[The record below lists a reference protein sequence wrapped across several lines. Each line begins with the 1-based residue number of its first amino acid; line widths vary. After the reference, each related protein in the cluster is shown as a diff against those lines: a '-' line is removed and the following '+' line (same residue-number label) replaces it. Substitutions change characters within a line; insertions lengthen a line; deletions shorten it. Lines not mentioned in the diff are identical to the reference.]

1 MMPLFSLVMCFTVPV
16 GLGIYWIAGAVV
28 RVVQQY
34 FLNKH
39 FEKMNLEDIIKKNQE
54 KAKKKREKMGIAE
67 NQISNAAKMNTR
79 QMVDANKKQLSSAE
93 KELEIEKANAA
104 KSKAKAGSMSAK
116 ANMVRDFNERNN
128 RK

>member
-1 MMPLFSLVMCFTVPV
+1 MP
-16 GLGIYWIAGAVV
+16 
-28 RVVQQY
+28 Q
-34 FLNKH
+34 K
-39 FEKMNLEDIIKKNQE
+39 
-54 KAKKKREKMGIAE
+54 
-67 NQISNAAKMNTR
+67 